1 MLSYESPATG
11 GCPSQPNLSF
21 SKPSPKV
28 STKYSERILIM
39 EPMTTFLGL
48 AVGKAVFKAW
58 FKDNEFASSA
68 SESVVDLVKSTVG
81 DRRARGAA
89 ERQLNRISESASD
102 ALESYIEFEWGT
114 LSTVEKSEAINVV
127 QNCIDGLNINATLMA
142 ALDFNTDRLVALVM
156 SRLEDG
162 GLSSEGRRLAGTLAH
177 EAAQMISDLASSLP
191 EFHRDTFAEVLRR
204 EAELIVRLD
213 RVFDEIRSIRESA
226 TKDSSSSAGTIFEQ
240 TYRRS
245 LAREL
250 DKIEL
255 FGMDSG
261 IRQSSRQHS
270 LSTAYISLSVS
281 GGGDVN
287 PDSEESETDLD
298 SDIPAEKKA
307 AFSVRAEEAANF
319 SNLVVIKGEAGSGK
333 TTLLQ
338 SLAVR
343 CATASYDG
351 EMEPWNELIPFFI
364 RLRALTG
371 PNLPTPEE
379 LPGLVASIIAGTMP
393 AGWVHQQLQAGR
405 GLILID
411 GLDEVSTDRRDSTR
425 NWISSILGEYP
436 LSRVVVTSR
445 PTAIPDGWLSQK
457 GFRQLELLPMSP
469 DDVAVFIDHW
479 HEAVANE
486 EQNADRRSTVKLL
499 SPSLKERIRTDRAL
513 RELAGTPLLCAML
526 CAMNRD
532 RNQVLPNNRIALYD
546 AAVQMIM
553 HGRDEERRI
562 KVDSIIKL
570 DLETKQGIV
579 QEVAFWMMQNDAS
592 MADQWRIEDY
602 VASLIPA
609 FTKLSSSVT
618 SKMIVTAL
626 IQRSGILRSP
636 IEGKVDFVHNAFK
649 EYLCAKA
656 VTAGD
661 RFGYLHS
668 VLVSEAWR
676 EVAVLAA
683 AMTDER
689 RRASFI
695 GGLLEAGD
703 DEPAAK
709 ATYHLLAVRCLETCT
724 QLDPVL
730 QSSIKDRLTN
740 MSAPNSLTE
749 ARSLSAAGELALPL
763 LKRSKYSYARTA
775 AACVR
780 ALRLIGTPEA
790 LNYIADYAPDGR
802 ATVAKEVI
810 AAWPFFDTEEYARDI
825 LSLSYGI
832 YGTMRID
839 HPHYLPMVKYFIRIA
854 ELIIVLRRSNIP
866 DKVVSDINGLT
877 NLVRFAL
884 YCDDDVDI
892 RNYFGLT
899 LLNGL
904 SITARSIININDI
917 SHFTGLYRISISGES
932 TQPLDLGNIPPM
944 VDSVVLQGRGI
955 QIAGRP
961 VDGNIIDEL
970 NIVNDLPLDDLS
982 YLTAMPYL
990 DDLSL
995 RYVSSLNEIQ
1005 NIGKCSELH
1014 ALRIF
1019 VISNIESLNGL
1030 EGLEKLNTLVI
1041 AKADDLADISAVAGL
1056 KGITILHIRRA
1067 SNLIN
1072 INAISSLENLYELA
1086 LDVNADANLDFASQL
1101 PKLRVLRLAGQH
1113 FESYGKPVNGLRV
1126 IRMTSHLSE

>member
-1 MLSYESPATG
+1 
-11 GCPSQPNLSF
+11 
-21 SKPSPKV
+21 
-28 STKYSERILIM
+28 M

-68 SESVVDLVKSTVG
+68 SESVVDLLKSTVG

-89 ERQLNRISESASD
+89 ERQLARISESASD
-102 ALESYIEFEWGT
+102 ALESYIQFEWSG
-114 LSTVEKSEAINVV
+114 LPELEKASAINVV
-127 QNCIDGLNINATLMA
+127 QNCIDGLNINSSLMA
-142 ALDFNTDRLVALVM
+142 ALDFSTDRLVALVV

-162 GLSSEGRRLAGTLAH
+162 GLSVEGKRLAGTLAH

-204 EAELIVRLD
+204 EAELINRLD
-213 RVFDEIRSIRESA
+213 RVFEEIKSIRESSS
-226 TKDSSSSAGTIFEQ
+226 KDSSSSAGTIFEQ

-281 GGGDVN
+281 GGADVS
-287 PDSEESETDLD
+287 PDSEESDADPDNDL
-298 SDIPAEKKA
+298 SSEKKA

-319 SNLVVIKGEAGSGK
+319 SSLVVIKGEAGSGK

-351 EMEPWNELIPFFI
+351 DMEAWNELIPFFI

-411 GLDEVSTDRRDSTR
+411 GLDEVSIDRRDATR
-425 NWISSILGEYP
+425 NWISSLLGEYP
-436 LSRVVVTSR
+436 QSRVVVTSR
-445 PTAIPDGWLSQK
+445 PTAIPDGWLAQK

-469 DDVAVFIDHW
+469 DDVAVFIEHW
-479 HEAVANE
+479 HDAVEKE
-486 EQNADRRSTVKLL
+486 EQNTARRAAVRMLP
-499 SPSLKERIRTDRAL
+499 PSLKTRIRTDRAL
-513 RELAGTPLLCAML
+513 NELAGTPLLCAML

-532 RNQVLPNNRIALYD
+532 RNQVLPTNRIALYE
-546 AAVQMIM
+546 AAVQMII
-553 HGRDEERRI
+553 HGRDEERKI

-570 DLETKQGIV
+570 DLDTKQSII
-579 QEVAFWMMQNDAS
+579 QEIAFWMMQNGAS

-609 FTKLSSSVT
+609 FTKLQPNIT
-618 SKMIVTAL
+618 SRAVVSAL
-626 IQRSGILRSP
+626 TQRSGIIRSP
-636 IEGKVDFVHNAFK
+636 IEGKIDFIHNAFK

-656 VTAGD
+656 VIAGD
-661 RFGYLHS
+661 RFGYVHS
-668 VLVSEAWR
+668 VINNEAWR

-683 AMTDER
+683 AMGDER
-689 RRASFI
+689 RRSDFI
-695 GGLLEAGD
+695 DGLLKAGD
-703 DEPAAK
+703 AEPAAS

-724 QLDPVL
+724 QLDPEL
-730 QSSIKDRLTN
+730 QASIKDRLKD

-763 LKRSKYSYARTA
+763 LKRSKHLYARTA

-790 LNYIADYAPDGR
+790 LSYIAEYAPDGR

-810 AAWPFFDTEEYARDI
+810 AAWPFFDLEEYAKVVLSESRGIYGIIRVDDSQYLPLIKYLKNISGLVVVLRKGVIPDKIIEDI
-825 LSLSYGI
+825 NSLVNLFRLSIICNDNIDLRNYNDLLSLSSI
-832 YGTMRID
+832 NISAKSIKNVN
-839 HPHYLPMVKYFIRIA
+839 HIEQFK
-854 ELIIVLRRSNIP
+854 ELRRIS
-866 DKVVSDINGLT
+866 
-877 NLVRFAL
+877 
-884 YCDDDVDI
+884 
-892 RNYFGLT
+892 
-899 LLNGL
+899 L
-904 SITARSIININDI
+904 SGSID
-917 SHFTGLYRISISGES
+917 ES
-932 TQPLDLGNIPPM
+932 FDLGSIPPYADALLM
-944 VDSVVLQGRGI
+944 SSRGMRL
-955 QIAGRP
+955 AGWP
-961 VDGNIIDEL
+961 DDKCFIDEL
-970 NIVNDLPLDDLS
+970 TLDNDVPYQELEYLKSIRYLNDLTLRNVNSESEMINVGKCEKLASLRIGNLSDIVSLRGINSLTRLRTLTISRGNKLENIADVSQFDQLS
-982 YLTAMPYL
+982 YLQIRRSPNVIDTNPISRL
-990 DDLSL
+990 DNLRELSL
-995 RYVSSLNEIQ
+995 
-1005 NIGKCSELH
+1005 
-1014 ALRIF
+1014 
-1019 VISNIESLNGL
+1019 
-1030 EGLEKLNTLVI
+1030 
-1041 AKADDLADISAVAGL
+1041 DIH
-1056 KGITILHIRRA
+1056 K
-1067 SNLIN
+1067 
-1072 INAISSLENLYELA
+1072 
-1086 LDVNADANLDFASQL
+1086 DANLEFIDSL
-1101 PKLRVLRLAGQH
+1101 PELRTLRLGAQH
-1113 FESYGKPVNGLRV
+1113 LETYRNKRGTVRV
-1126 IRMTSHLSE
+1126 VRLPTQVSD